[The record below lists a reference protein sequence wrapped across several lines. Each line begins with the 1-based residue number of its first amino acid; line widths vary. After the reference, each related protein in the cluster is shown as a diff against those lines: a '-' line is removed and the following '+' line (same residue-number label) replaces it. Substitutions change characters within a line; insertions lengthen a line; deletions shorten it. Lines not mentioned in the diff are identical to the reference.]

1 VNTNPTPATT
11 TQEAEMTDASDAT
24 TTSSAPTHGHVG
36 SANGDF
42 DDRVVAENLNIYYG
56 DFLAVRDVNMVIEP
70 RSVTALIGPSGCG
83 KSTYLRSLNRMHE
96 VIDGAYVTGSVY
108 VDGEDLYGRG
118 VDPVAVRR
126 KVGMVFQRPNPFP
139 TMSIADNVLAG
150 KKLNS
155 KRISKSDAEE
165 QVESALRG
173 ANLWDEVKDR
183 LDKPGSGLSGGQQQR
198 LCIAR
203 AIAVE
208 PEILLMDEPC
218 SALDPISTLAIEQL
232 MNDLKE
238 TYTIVIVTH
247 NMQQAARVSNRTAF
261 FTIDGT
267 GQPGYV
273 VEMDDTDVMFSN
285 PKEQST
291 IDYVTG
297 RFG

>member
-1 VNTNPTPATT
+1 MTNLRSTRSPSSEETDNMTDRVDTSETAVAVSSQVPATGP
-11 TQEAEMTDASDAT
+11 D
-24 TTSSAPTHGHVG
+24 
-36 SANGDF
+36 N
-42 DDRVVAENLNIYYG
+42 RIVVENLNIYYG
-56 DFLAVRDVNMVIEP
+56 DFLAVRDVDMVIEP

-83 KSTYLRSLNRMHE
+83 KSTFIRSLNRMHE
-96 VIDGAYVTGSVY
+96 VIDGAHVEGSVY
-108 VDGEDLYGRG
+108 VDGEDLYGPG

-150 KKLNS
+150 KRLNS
-155 KRISKSDAEE
+155 RRMNKSDAEE
-165 QVESALRG
+165 LVERSLRG

-232 MNDLKE
+232 MNELKS

-247 NMQQAARVSNRTAF
+247 NMQQAARVSSRTAF

-267 GQPGYV
+267 GEPGYV

-285 PKEQST
+285 PKQQST